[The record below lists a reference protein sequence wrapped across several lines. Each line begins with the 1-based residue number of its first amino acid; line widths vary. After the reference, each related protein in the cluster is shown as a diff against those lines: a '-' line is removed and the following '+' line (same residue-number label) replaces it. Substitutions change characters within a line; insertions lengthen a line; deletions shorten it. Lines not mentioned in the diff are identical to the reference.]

1 MRNKLLILIA
11 PCMLLLSSCDDFLD
25 RNVSTRQNEEIV
37 FSDYLTA
44 TYVASAVYAD
54 LTDGFAE
61 IWGANGSALLASASD
76 DAEFAIQT
84 HNVQKFN
91 TGNWQPS
98 SLPDNPYNR
107 YYEGIRKA
115 NNFLKNADR
124 INYDAVKYDPSKP
137 GEYENQLADIE
148 QWKVEVQLLRAY
160 FQFELIKRFGGLPIT
175 NDIMFDESSDFQSVQ
190 RSTLKECVDDII
202 EWCDYAARKLPAVQD
217 NANLGRLTS
226 GAALAIKSQVLLF
239 AASDLWNDPSWAEGY
254 EHPLLISLPAADRN
268 QRWKAAA
275 DAAKAVIDLTEAG
288 YELDT
293 YDNLFNATN
302 YRSKE
307 AIFCRRGAA
316 SNSFEKVNL
325 PIGFDLVTGG
335 NCPSQDLVDAFQV
348 KNGDVAE
355 DFDWDNPVHKANP
368 YANRDP
374 RLGKFVVLN
383 NTVFKNRAIES
394 WTGGRDGMGVRNAT
408 PTGYYL
414 KKYID
419 ASLDLTTGKTSVHSW
434 HIIRLAEIY
443 LNYIEALNEYD
454 SDHADIKTYYDK
466 LRNRAGMPELPD
478 NLTKEQQRKL
488 IRQERRVELCFEG
501 QRWFDLRRWMEG
513 DKLGKPLRAVEITKK
528 EEGDS
533 EFDYEPYVLEN
544 RVFSKKMYFYP
555 IPQGEL
561 NKLPLWSQNPLW

>member
-1 MRNKLLILIA
+1 MRNKLLILIT
-11 PCMLLLSSCDDFLD
+11 PCMLLLSSCEDFLD
-25 RNVSTRQNEEIV
+25 RDVSTHQTEEIV

-44 TYVASAVYAD
+44 TYVASGVYAD

-61 IWGANGSALLASASD
+61 IWGSNGSALLASASD
-76 DAEFAIQT
+76 DAEFALQT

-98 SLPDNPYNR
+98 SLPDNPYTR
-107 YYEGIRKA
+107 YYDGIRKA

-190 RSTLKECVDDII
+190 RSTLKECVDEII
-202 EWCDYAARKLPAVQD
+202 EWCDYASRKLPAVQKD
-217 NANLGRLTS
+217 ENLGRLTS

-254 EHPLLISLPAADRN
+254 EHPLLISLPAGDRN

-288 YELDT
+288 YDLDT

-325 PIGFDLVTGG
+325 PIGFDHVTGG

-355 DFDWDNPVHKANP
+355 NFDWNNPVHKANP

-374 RLGKFVVLN
+374 RLEKFVVLN
-383 NTVFKNRAIES
+383 NKVFKGRAIES
-394 WTGGRDGMGVRNAT
+394 WTGGRDGAGVRNAT

-414 KKYID
+414 KKYVD
-419 ASLDLTTGKTSVHSW
+419 ASLDLTTNKTSVHSW

-454 SDHADIKTYYDK
+454 PTHADIKIYYDK
-466 LRNRAGMPELPD
+466 VRSRAGMPGLPD

-513 DKLGKPLRAVEITKK
+513 DELGKPLRAVEITK
-528 EEGDS
+528 EEGDGK
-533 EFDYEPYVLEN
+533 FAYTPYVLEN

-555 IPQGEL
+555 IPQGEM
-561 NKLPLWSQNPLW
+561 NKMPLWSQNPLW